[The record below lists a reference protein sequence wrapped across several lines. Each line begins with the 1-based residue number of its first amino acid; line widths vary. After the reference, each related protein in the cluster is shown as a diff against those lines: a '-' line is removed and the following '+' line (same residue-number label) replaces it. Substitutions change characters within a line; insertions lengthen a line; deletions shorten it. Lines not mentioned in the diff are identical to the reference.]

1 MQMDRLMSRFL
12 MASPPPGV
20 PGSIAEG
27 PHTECP
33 SDRLHYPGSGDTT
46 QKALAHSAAQESQRI
61 GRLAANH
68 RRPWIT
74 ARRGAFQQDCDDH
87 SGSNWNKH
95 TSGLD
100 VGSSSLVM
108 GEEEGAC

>member
-1 MQMDRLMSRFL
+1 MDRLMSRFL

-33 SDRLHYPGSGDTT
+33 SDRLHYPGSRDTT
-46 QKALAHSAAQESQRI
+46 QKALAHSAGEPKDREAGSQPQ
-61 GRLAANH
+61 AAVDH
-68 RRPWIT
+68 ST
-74 ARRGAFQQDCDDH
+74 AGAFQEDCDDH

-100 VGSSSLVM
+100 VGSSSLVLE
-108 GEEEGAC
+108 EEEGAC